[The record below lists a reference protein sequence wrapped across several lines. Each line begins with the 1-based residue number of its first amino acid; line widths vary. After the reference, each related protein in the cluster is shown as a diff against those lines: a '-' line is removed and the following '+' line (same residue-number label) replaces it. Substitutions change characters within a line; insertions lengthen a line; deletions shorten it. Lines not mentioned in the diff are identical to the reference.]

1 MGDIELRPREMFDV
15 ARWSDA
21 EGGIFDRIVSSDICT
36 SIESFEQKIKDVNE
50 WSKFPVFL
58 YIRRTDGFIKK
69 IELSEEVSNDRADF
83 LYDMLFRMEQEGHLD
98 WSKKSVGFM
107 WDQESINED
116 TTRQP

>member
-1 MGDIELRPREMFDV
+1 MRPREMFDAV
-15 ARWSDA
+15 RWSDV
-21 EGGIFDRIVSSDICT
+21 EQNIFDRIVAGDICT
-36 SIESFEQKIKDVNE
+36 SIQSFEQKIKEINE

-58 YIRRTDGFIKK
+58 YIRRTDGFTKK
-69 IELSEEVSNDRADF
+69 IKLKEEVTNYQKDF
-83 LYDMLFRMEQEGHLD
+83 LFDMLFRMEQEGHLD